1 VKRPAT
7 RTAAASNAVVL
18 VAYAEAR
25 GMRRDEILARF
36 GLDPAALDDV
46 DGRVPLAALAR
57 MWSELPAL
65 LDDEDMPLHVI
76 AQAAAIDPPLTVLVF
91 LASET
96 LGAALRRLE
105 RYQRVTLDVAD
116 ENVSELVIE
125 DEVAHIVLHHE
136 RSASPPPT
144 GAVIDALIGV
154 LTLARMATKQ
164 HIVPLAI
171 TLRHPTPSRPDAYRA
186 AFGCPVTFGAP
197 RDRMTLARADLALS
211 HPDASRTLLGIVE
224 RHAESALAQLPQG
237 SELIREV
244 REAIRAGL
252 PDGRVTLRHLASPLG
267 MSARTLQRRL
277 EAEGTSHR
285 RLLDEERRALALHHI
300 SDPRVSLVDLAF
312 RLGFADQSAFS
323 RAFARWTAR
332 SPTEYRRAGR

>member
-1 VKRPAT
+1 MP
-7 RTAAASNAVVL
+7 
-18 VAYAEAR
+18 
-25 GMRRDEILARF
+25 RDEILMRF

-57 MWSELPAL
+57 MWTELPAL

-125 DEVAHIVLHHE
+125 DELAHIVLHHE

-171 TLRHPTPSRPDAYRA
+171 TLRHPTPRRPDAYCA
-186 AFGCPVTFGAP
+186 AFGCPVIFGAS
-197 RDRMTLARADLALS
+197 RDRMTLARADLDLP

-237 SELIREV
+237 GELIREV
-244 REAIRAGL
+244 RAAICAGL
-252 PDGRVTLRHLASPLG
+252 PDGRVTLRHLAAPLG

-277 EAEGTSHR
+277 DEEGTSHR

-323 RAFARWTAR
+323 RAFARWTGR
-332 SPTEYRRAGR
+332 SPTEYRRTPR

>member
-1 VKRPAT
+1 MP
-7 RTAAASNAVVL
+7 
-18 VAYAEAR
+18 
-25 GMRRDEILARF
+25 RDEILARF

-57 MWSELPAL
+57 MWTELPAL

-154 LTLARMATKQ
+154 LTLARMATRQ
-164 HIVPLAI
+164 HVVPLAL
-171 TLRHPTPSRPDAYRA
+171 TLRHPAPSRPDVYRA

-197 RDRMTLARADLALS
+197 RDRMTLARADLDLP

-237 SELIREV
+237 GELIREV

-252 PDGRVTLRHLASPLG
+252 PDGRVTLRHLAAPLR

-277 EAEGTSHR
+277 EEEGTSHR

-323 RAFARWTAR
+323 RAFARWTSR
-332 SPTEYRRAGR
+332 SPTEYRRSAR

>member
-1 VKRPAT
+1 MKRPAT
-7 RTAAASNAVVL
+7 RTAAASNAVAL

-25 GMRRDEILARF
+25 GMPRDEVLARF
-36 GLDPAALDDV
+36 ELDPAALDDV

-57 MWSELPAL
+57 MWEELPAL
-65 LDDEDMPLHVI
+65 LGDEDMPLHVI
-76 AQAAAIDPPLTVLVF
+76 AHSGAIDPPLTVLVF

-116 ENVSELVIE
+116 ENVSELVVE
-125 DEVAHIVLHHE
+125 EELAHIVLHHE
-136 RSASPPPT
+136 RSAAPPPT
-144 GAVIDALIGV
+144 GAVIDSLIGL
-154 LTLARMATKQ
+154 LTLARMATKRQ
-164 HIVPLAI
+164 VVPLAI
-171 TLRHPTPSRPDAYRA
+171 TLRHPTPRSPDTYRA
-186 AFGCPVTFGAP
+186 AFGCPITFDAP
-197 RDRMTLARADLALS
+197 RDRMTLARADLDLP

-237 SELIREV
+237 GELIRAV
-244 REAIRAGL
+244 REAIRGGL
-252 PDGRVTLRHLASPLG
+252 PDGRVTLRHLAVPLG

-277 EAEGTSHR
+277 EEEGTSHR

-300 SDPRVSLVDLAF
+300 ADPRVSLVDLAF

-323 RAFARWTAR
+323 RAFARWTSR
-332 SPTEYRRAGR
+332 SPTDYRRWAR